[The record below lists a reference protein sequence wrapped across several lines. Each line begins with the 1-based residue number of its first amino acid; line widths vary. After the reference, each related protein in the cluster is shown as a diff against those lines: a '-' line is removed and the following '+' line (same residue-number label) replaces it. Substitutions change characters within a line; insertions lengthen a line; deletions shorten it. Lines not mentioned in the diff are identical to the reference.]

1 MNYNLLCEE
10 IMISGT
16 DYGTK
21 GLQIT
26 LSNQVLVSVIFG
38 FGSYSDQGETT
49 AEVAVIDKNKNWYIF
64 EDGKLIPCPD
74 GSDVNSHIEP
84 DQLVDIMYLAKQL

>member
-10 IMISGT
+10 AIIAGT

-21 GLQIT
+21 GLQIR

-49 AEVAVIDKNKNWYIF
+49 AEVAIIDKNDNWYIF
-64 EDGKLIPCPD
+64 VNGKLIPCPD
-74 GSDVNSHIEP
+74 GPDVNSHIEP

>member
-10 IMISGT
+10 TMISGT

-21 GLQIT
+21 GLQIR

-38 FGSYSDQGETT
+38 LGSYSDQGETT
-49 AEVAVIDKNKNWYIF
+49 AEVAVIDRENNWYIF
-64 EDGKLIPCPD
+64 ANGELVPSPG
-74 GSDVNSHIEP
+74 GSDVNSYIRP